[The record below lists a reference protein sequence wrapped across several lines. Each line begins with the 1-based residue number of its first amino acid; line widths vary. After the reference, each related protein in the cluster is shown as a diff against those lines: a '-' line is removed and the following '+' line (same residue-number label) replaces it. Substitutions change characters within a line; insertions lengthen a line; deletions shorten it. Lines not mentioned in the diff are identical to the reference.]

1 MNSAFLSLVPIL
13 LLAVLLLV
21 VGGAVVLLVSRDGR
35 AEKKKAVPIE
45 PPLPDL
51 DFLAPAAP
59 PSAPVNGVFTV
70 TLADGAAV
78 PATEVMRL
86 LRDVAT
92 GRLIAQMGGLAFVCP
107 PETADAEFV
116 RRYEAVLRD
125 LSVTPVEVPQP
136 VAAVAAP
143 QAEPAPPQP
152 VAAAPV
158 PLAEPAPPSPPI
170 APRPG
175 SAAGAPLPGD
185 LPRFTSPESK
195 ESPRLGRKPTVT
207 SVPDINI
214 GQSIEAYLQYRLAD
228 HDLAGR
234 SIHVLPA
241 GADGVRIEVDG
252 HSYDGIDLIPD
263 PAVQNFLRQAIADWQ
278 YRQ

>member
-1 MNSAFLSLVPIL
+1 MNSAIANLVPIL
-13 LLAVLLLV
+13 LLALLLLV
-21 VGGAVVLLVSRDGR
+21 VGGAVVLLVSRGGR
-35 AEKKKAVPIE
+35 AEKKTAAPVQ

-51 DFLAPAAP
+51 DFLAPEQA
-59 PSAPVNGVFTV
+59 PSAPDNGVFTV
-70 TLADGAAV
+70 ALADGATV

-92 GRLIAQMGGLAFVCP
+92 GRLIAQMGGVAFVCP
-107 PETADAEFV
+107 PESADAEFM
-116 RRYEAVLRD
+116 RRYAAILRD
-125 LSVTPVEVPQP
+125 LG
-136 VAAVAAP
+136 AAP
-143 QAEPAPPQP
+143 DETPQP
-152 VAAAPV
+152 VAAAPAPIV
-158 PLAEPAPPSPPI
+158 EPAPPAEPAPPRPAAPPPA
-170 APRPG
+170 APRPKATG
-175 SAAGAPLPGD
+175 AAPLPGD

-241 GADGVRIEVDG
+241 GEDGVRIEVDG
-252 HSYDGIDLIPD
+252 HSYDGIDQITD
-263 PAVQNFLRQAIADWQ
+263 PAVQEFLRQAIDDWQ
-278 YRQ
+278 HRQ